1 MQHWRVPFLGL
12 QAIPPELTDFEI
24 RYFFSY
30 TAKER
35 AAIFSRYGD
44 QHRLAVALQIGMLKM
59 TGRTLDAFETVSPA
73 VLRHLQTTR
82 QIPTPELT
90 SLRALYQRRSTLH
103 DHQAWAIQL
112 LDFRPLTERRQR
124 ALMRQVRHEAL
135 KAFTLNHLVEFAKR
149 WLYERRMLIPADR
162 RVRDLAR
169 TAYADTEHALLDA
182 VRREIPAEVLQ
193 TWQDALFA
201 PRQGQA
207 SALEWLQQAP
217 RRTFQGLKEQL
228 DKIHFLKALHPTF
241 KGAECPCCVF
251 GLRALHTTRSRG
263 RGRHRSA
270 GDGVGH
276 QRAARPLAHRSIIG
290 PALLV

>member
-1 MQHWRVPFLGL
+1 MVQHWRVPFLGL

-35 AAIFSRYGD
+35 EAILSRYGD
-44 QHRLAVALQIGMLKM
+44 QHRLAVALQIGMIKM
-59 TGRTLDAFETVSPA
+59 TGRTLDAFETVPPA
-73 VLRHLQTTR
+73 VLRHLQTTL

-103 DHQAWAIQL
+103 DHQARAIQL

-135 KAFTLNHLVEFAKR
+135 KAFTINRLVEFAKR

-162 RVRDLAR
+162 RVRELAR
-169 TAYADTEHALLDA
+169 TAYTETEHALLDA
-182 VRREIPAEVLQ
+182 VHREIPAGILQ

-201 PRQGQA
+201 PHQGQPSTLA
-207 SALEWLQQAP
+207 WLQQAP
-217 RRTFQGLKEQL
+217 RRTLKGLKEQL
-228 DKIHFLKALHPTF
+228 ENIHCLKALHVDASP
-241 KGAECPCCVF
+241 
-251 GLRALHTTRSRG
+251 
-263 RGRHRSA
+263 
-270 GDGVGH
+270 
-276 QRAARPLAHRSIIG
+276 
-290 PALLV
+290 

>member
-1 MQHWRVPFLGL
+1 VQHWRVPFLGL

-24 RYFFSY
+24 RYFFTF

-59 TGRTLDAFETVSPA
+59 TGRTLDAFETVPPA
-73 VLRHLQTTR
+73 VLRHLQTTL
-82 QIPTPELT
+82 QLSPPELT
-90 SLRALYQRRSTLH
+90 SLRALYRRRSTLH
-103 DHQAWAIQL
+103 DHQAWATQL

-135 KAFTLNHLVEFAKR
+135 KAFTINHLVECAKR

-169 TAYADTEHALLDA
+169 TASTDTAHALVDA
-182 VRREIPAEVLQ
+182 VRREIPADVLQ

-207 SALEWLQQAP
+207 STLAWVQQAP
-217 RRTFQGLKEQL
+217 RHTCKGLKEQL
-228 DKIHFLKALHPTF
+228 DKIHFLKALHVDAYP
-241 KGAECPCCVF
+241 
-251 GLRALHTTRSRG
+251 
-263 RGRHRSA
+263 
-270 GDGVGH
+270 
-276 QRAARPLAHRSIIG
+276 
-290 PALLV
+290 